1 MVIAALKFKDSCSL
15 EGKYYQP
22 RQHIKKHWHYFAN
35 KGPSREGCG
44 FSSSHV
50 WMWELDYKESW
61 ALKNWYFWTLL
72 LEKTHESPLDSKEI
86 QPVNPKENQSWIF
99 MEWLMVMLKLQFL
112 DTWCE
117 ELIHWKRPWCW
128 ERLKAGGEGDNRGW
142 DGWMASLTQWT
153 WVWVDCGSWWWTGRP
168 GMLQSMGSQRVRH
181 DWATKLNWIPSTS
194 KFTSTVQSSLST
206 PDWSIQ

>member
-1 MVIAALKFKDSCSL
+1 MGKQWKQWQTLLGGSKTMQMVTAAMKLKDTCSL
-15 EGKYYQP
+15 KKSYDQP
-22 RQHIKKHWHYFAN
+22 RQHIKKRHYFAN
-35 KGPSREGCG
+35 KGPSSQSCG

-61 ALKNWYFWTLL
+61 VLKNWCLWTVM
-72 LEKTHESPLDSKEI
+72 LEKTLESPLDSKEI

-142 DGWMASLTQWT
+142 DGWMASPTQ
-153 WVWVDCGSWWWTGRP
+153 
-168 GMLQSMGSQRVRH
+168 
-181 DWATKLNWIPSTS
+181 
-194 KFTSTVQSSLST
+194 
-206 PDWSIQ
+206 